1 MLCAPFLARFEVLV
15 DQKGLVPLEYQQR
28 MLQQRDTLK
37 RLDTA
42 LTGNAPGWTPE
53 QAEVARELVR
63 TAHETYMD
71 ACGLVA
77 ALPVEERR
85 DLAKQATAEL
95 NSFDQVNRTIVQVQQ
110 TIN

>member
-1 MLCAPFLARFEVLV
+1 MLV

-28 MLQQRDTLK
+28 MLQQRDALK

-42 LTGNAPGWTPE
+42 LTGNVPGWTPE

-63 TAHETYMD
+63 TAHEAYTD
-71 ACGLVA
+71 ACGLAA

-110 TIN
+110 NLN